1 MNQTIKRWMC
11 GSLVCAILLCSS
23 GEAWARRGYSSGAY
37 RQYVKLR
44 QQSMKQQ
51 QQVMQM
57 QQKAM
62 KEAIVR
68 QAAIEK
74 QKRDNIAKASK
85 ARHDKEE
92 QHRQEAIAKRKAEQA
107 AKGTESPTVSK
118 DK

>member
-1 MNQTIKRWMC
+1 MNQTIQRWVC
-11 GSLVCAILLCSS
+11 GGIVCAVLLCSS
-23 GEAWARRGYSSGAY
+23 GDAWARRGYSSGAY
-37 RQYVKLR
+37 RQYVKLQ

-62 KEAIVR
+62 MAAIAR
-68 QAAIEK
+68 QAAIDK
-74 QKRDNIAKASK
+74 QKRDNIAAASK

-92 QHRQEAIAKRKAEQA
+92 QHRQDAIAKRKAEQA
-107 AKGTESPTVSK
+107 AKGTESPAVIK

>member
-1 MNQTIKRWMC
+1 MNQTIKNWMC
-11 GSLVCAILLCSS
+11 CGFVCAILLCSS
-23 GEAWARRGYSSGAY
+23 GDAWARRGYSSGAY
-37 RQYVKLR
+37 RQYMKLQ

-51 QQVMQM
+51 QQAMQM

-62 KEAIVR
+62 MAAIAR

-74 QKRDNIAKASK
+74 QKRENIAKASK

-92 QHRQEAIAKRKAEQA
+92 QHRQEAIARRKAEQA
-107 AKGTESPTVSK
+107 AKGIESPPASK